1 MNTTRRKLRTA
12 VFTACMSLAIM
23 GGVARAADIPV
34 VTGEHWTT
42 STETVKKAYL
52 IGIANLVQVELAYYA
67 GSPPTDAQNFVP
79 RLAKGLQG
87 QTLDT
92 VRDGLDRWYAAN
104 PGKLQRPVI
113 ETIWFEM
120 AVPGLQKNK

>member
-1 MNTTRRKLRTA
+1 MKMRRSFRKA
-12 VFTACMSLAIM
+12 MFAAFMSLAVM
-23 GGVARAADIPV
+23 GGIARAADLPV

-42 STETVKKAYL
+42 STEAVKKAYL
-52 IGIANLVQVELAYYA
+52 IGIANLMQVELAYYA

-104 PGKLQRPVI
+104 PGKLQRPVL

-120 AVPGLQKNK
+120 AVPGLQKTK